1 MGITALHPGLLIAG
15 LACIA
20 IPILVHLLRRKHR
33 PISWG
38 AMRFLE
44 QAYKKRKRLITVEQ
58 LLLLL
63 TRCAIIALIAGGV
76 GALILG
82 SGTNNQRPRTLL
94 LVIDNSI
101 HSATILEGTESSLQR
116 QQKRALEL
124 LETLDSSRGDRAAL
138 ITTAGPAQ
146 GIAIPATTE
155 LGLIRSRVQSLGA
168 TDAERDL
175 EGSLALLRDAIE
187 NSQDQSVMTPA
198 FLLSNAGWDSEAIQD
213 QSTPLGRSDGIET
226 ILLDVPTRS
235 QNSTATTN
243 YAITQ
248 ASPLRPIVTRSNEQG
263 ESNDEIHGI
272 QITLARSGDP
282 NTTGSLSLLLTDAVS
297 GTVLDSE
304 SIDWPIG
311 QTTLT
316 RSIALDPDALNA
328 TRGGSALIRVSIEI
342 IQADSNPRDNTRI
355 VGLPLRQQIRIGI
368 IDSFSSQS
376 EGIIRPSRWV
386 RAVLGADERLIS
398 IQQINASAAADRID
412 PTLDM
417 LFILTPSAID
427 DRGWSRIARL
437 NSASSGSM
445 PIVITPDADQG
456 SIEWMTQLETL
467 APQLTDGLVQLKSY
481 EPAIG
486 LANTLTDHGLLS
498 GIENEYAALASSVTL
513 SRSLELH
520 PGPRAAVLL
529 RNSESQPIALTSV
542 ARELDSDSTLG
553 SVVVLGFALDAR
565 WTDLPARPLFV
576 AMMHE
581 TLRSLLARS
590 ISPDNRIAGRQASGL
605 AFDNLEPVLDD
616 QDTIGPRISGAF
628 VRVDH
633 QGTSRGTT
641 IIVPDTQDTVIDP
654 PDQESAH
661 SAMARVFDDMPITD
675 LSTQTDFTTLEPQ
688 NSSQGHSIALLL
700 FSIAVVL
707 GLIEIVLARRYS
719 YTSIHDQSTL
729 AGNGGRA

>member
-175 EGSLALLRDAIE
+175 EGSLALLREAIE

-198 FLLSNAGWDSEAIQD
+198 FLLSHAGWDSEAMQD

-226 ILLDVPTRS
+226 ILLDVPSHS
-235 QNSTATTN
+235 QSRTATTN

-263 ESNDEIHGI
+263 DSNDEIHGI

-445 PIVITPDADQG
+445 PIVITPNADQG

-520 PGPRAAVLL
+520 PGPSAAVLL

-542 ARELDSDSTLG
+542 ARELDSDSMLG

-581 TLRSLLARS
+581 MVRSLLSRS
-590 ISPDNRIAGRQASGL
+590 IAPDHRLSGL
-605 AFDNLEPVLDD
+605 DASSIDLSTLEPLLSESSDPDPRLANAFAIVDLQGTIQRTVILNPDASRTSLDD
-616 QDTIGPRISGAF
+616 
-628 VRVDH
+628 
-633 QGTSRGTT
+633 SRLRT
-641 IIVPDTQDTVIDP
+641 
-654 PDQESAH
+654 AH
-661 SAMARVFDDMPITD
+661 AALEPIFDGIELTD
-675 LSTQTDFTTLEPQ
+675 LSEQSDLSITTQ
-688 NSSQGHSIALLL
+688 SGQGRNGRPIALLL
-700 FSIAVVL
+700 FGIAAAL
-707 GLIEIVLARRYS
+707 GVFELMLARRCSYS
-719 YTSIHDQSTL
+719 AISPITQAGGTL
-729 AGNGGRA
+729 

>member
-82 SGTNNQRPRTLL
+82 SGANDQRPRTLV

-101 HSATILEGTESSLQR
+101 HSATILNGTESSLQY

-124 LETLDSSRGDRAAL
+124 LGTLDSSRGDRAAL

-155 LGLIRSRVQSLGA
+155 LGLIRSRVQSLGP

-175 EGSLALLRDAIE
+175 DGSLALLREAIE
-187 NSQDQSVMTPA
+187 SSQDQSVMTPA
-198 FLLSNAGWDSEAIQD
+198 FLLAHEGWDSEALSE
-213 QSTPLGRSDGIET
+213 QSPSLGLSDGIESVFFD
-226 ILLDVPTRS
+226 IPSSSRS
-235 QNSTATTN
+235 TN

-248 ASPLRPIVTRSNEQG
+248 ATPLRPIVTRSNEQA
-263 ESNDEIHGI
+263 EADDEIHGV
-272 QITLARSGDP
+272 QFTLARSGDS
-282 NTTGSLSLLLTDAVS
+282 NASGSLSLLITDAVTGS
-297 GTVLDSE
+297 VLDSE
-304 SIDWPIG
+304 RVDWPIG

-316 RSIALDPDALNA
+316 RSIALDPNALNSA
-328 TRGGSALIRVSIEI
+328 RGGSALIRVSIEGT
-342 IQADSNPRDNTRI
+342 QEDSNPRDNTRI
-355 VGLPLRQQIRIGI
+355 VGLPLRQHIRIGI
-368 IDSFSSQS
+368 IDTYSSQS

-386 RAVLGADERLIS
+386 RAVLGADESLIT

-427 DRGWSRIARL
+427 QRGWSRIARL

-456 SIEWMTQLETL
+456 SIEWMTQLDTI
-467 APQLTDGLVQLKSY
+467 APDLTDGLVQLKSF
-481 EPAIG
+481 EPVIG
-486 LANTLTDHGLLS
+486 LANTLTDRGLLS
-498 GIENEYAALASSVTL
+498 GIENEYAALASSVTI
-513 SRSLELH
+513 SRSLELN
-520 PGPRAAVLL
+520 PGPNATVLL

-542 ARELDSDSTLG
+542 ASERNTGSMLG

-581 TLRSLLARS
+581 MVRSLLSRS
-590 ISPDNRIAGRQASGL
+590 IAPDHRLSGL
-605 AFDNLEPVLDD
+605 DAASIDLSTLEPLLKESSGPDPRLASAFAIVDLQGTIQRTVILNPDASRTSLDD
-616 QDTIGPRISGAF
+616 ARIRSA
-628 VRVDH
+628 
-633 QGTSRGTT
+633 QAAL
-641 IIVPDTQDTVIDP
+641 
-654 PDQESAH
+654 ES
-661 SAMARVFDDMPITD
+661 VFDGIELIDLSEQTD
-675 LSTQTDFTTLEPQ
+675 LSSTTQAG
-688 NSSQGHSIALLL
+688 QGRDGRPIALLL
-700 FSIAVVL
+700 FGLAAAL
-707 GLIEIVLARRYS
+707 GIIELMLARRCSYS
-719 YTSIHDQSTL
+719 AISPITQ
-729 AGNGGRA
+729 AGGAL